1 MSEEQLALDG
11 MPEPVEVPEC
21 RRLIDVEW
29 IEALLNDPDALPE
42 DLLAA
47 FRAHDVDPRQR
58 DATLLHPRLAGF
70 DLARA
75 IVDWP
80 ESLRDRAVSVTDNR
94 AVLEMWSRSPIP
106 YERAVAAMNP
116 HCPVDLAIALARDPE
131 PGVRA
136 NAVCCPQLP
145 RAERAGIANRDPDPD
160 VREFTRWL
168 MTTTRGRDILE
179 GHRYAQA
186 PGGSD
191 GVVARVVTYGIGRR
205 TVNPV

>member
-1 MSEEQLALDG
+1 MKDEQLALDG
-11 MPEPVEVPEC
+11 MPQPVQLAEC
-21 RRLIDVEW
+21 NLLIDDEW
-29 IEALLNDPDALPE
+29 IEALLNDPDARAE

-47 FRAHDVDPRQR
+47 FKVHDVDPRQR

-80 ESLRDRAVSVTDNR
+80 EALRDRAVSVTDNR

-106 YERAVAAMNP
+106 YERAVVAMNP
-116 HCPVDLAIALARDPE
+116 HCPLDLAIALARDPE
-131 PGVRA
+131 PGVRV

-168 MTTTRGRDILE
+168 MMTTRGRDIIE

-186 PGGSD
+186 AGESD
-191 GVVARVVTYGIGRR
+191 GIVVRVVTYGIDRR
-205 TVNPV
+205 AVNPV

>member
-1 MSEEQLALDG
+1 MSDEQLTLGG
-11 MPEPVEVPEC
+11 MPEPVELPDC
-21 RRLIDVEW
+21 RRHIDDKW
-29 IEALLNDPDALPE
+29 IEALLNDPDARIE

-47 FRAHDVDPRQR
+47 FQAHYVDPRRR
-58 DATLLHPRLAGF
+58 DATLLHPRLADI

-75 IVDWP
+75 MGDWP
-80 ESLRDRAVSVTDNR
+80 EALRDRAVSVTDNR

-106 YERAVAAMNP
+106 YERAVVAMNP
-116 HCPVDLAIALARDPE
+116 HCPLDLAIALAHDPE

-145 RAERAGIANRDPDPD
+145 RSERAAIANRDRDPE
-160 VREFTRWL
+160 VRDFTRWL

-186 PGGSD
+186 PGESD
-191 GVVARVVTYGIGRR
+191 GIVARVVTYGIGRR
-205 TVNPV
+205 TVIPV

>member
-1 MSEEQLALDG
+1 MNDEQLALDG
-11 MPEPVEVPEC
+11 MPEAVETPEC
-21 RRLIDVEW
+21 NRLIDDEW
-29 IEALLNDPDALPE
+29 IEALLNDPDARAE

-47 FRAHDVDPRQR
+47 FQAHDVDPRRR
-58 DATLLHPRLAGF
+58 DATLLHPRLASL
-70 DLARA
+70 DLASA

-80 ESLRDRAVSVTDNR
+80 ETLRDRAVSVTDNR
-94 AVLEMWSRSPIP
+94 AVLEMWSRSPNP
-106 YERAVAAMNP
+106 YERAVVAMNP
-116 HCPVDLAIALARDPE
+116 HCPLDLAIALARDPE

-168 MTTTRGRDILE
+168 MMTTRGRDILE

-186 PGGSD
+186 SGESD
-191 GVVARVVTYGIGRR
+191 GVVARVVTYGMERSTSPPI
-205 TVNPV
+205 